1 MVFRNKMTHVFYK
14 CVQLVHGVI
23 MLISIT
29 IILLCNFEKKK
40 HLVRLSVSSVLQNQ
54 FPLSVYCLL
63 CFVLQRKTEKK
74 NLQLTS
80 INFVY
85 MRLPELRRIARVA
98 MAHCSEKQSL
108 KWYNPTISKYIKLI
122 FCYVMRNITYVKIMV
137 KKG

>member
-1 MVFRNKMTHVFYK
+1 MVFHNQMTHVFYK
-14 CVQLVHGVI
+14 CVQLVQGVI

-29 IILLCNFEKKK
+29 IILLFNFEKY
-40 HLVRLSVSSVLQNQ
+40 LVRLSVSSELQNQ
-54 FPLSVYCLL
+54 FSLSVYCLL
-63 CFVLQRKTEKK
+63 CFVLERKTEKK

-85 MRLPELRRIARVA
+85 MRLPELRRIARIA